1 MTYGVS
7 RTRRRF
13 AAFLLLC
20 FVGGVA
26 ADEAARPLSPVDVP
40 LPPWLPNVSPSPV
53 SSPAPP
59 PELTVPPAPDA
70 PPDIAS
76 NAPPDIDN
84 EPFSSTISVAQMGQ
98 TQGVALSGGQLQA
111 GLRFTLPA
119 DQVVTSAHLALKFA
133 VSTALAERNTALQL
147 MLNGQPLGNVPLT
160 TGGQETGTYQIE
172 IPAALVVSDNNLSFR
187 IINSDRLLCGRDNAH
202 QYSVTIL
209 PSTTLQ
215 LEGQQLN
222 VGADIGNF
230 PRPFIDAMQM
240 ATASVP
246 MIFPAE
252 PTADQVSAAALV
264 ASWMG
269 VKTNGRDIAFP
280 VARDRVP
287 EQNGILFGYPGQKIG
302 RVTLPQVDAP
312 TLQLMDN
319 PDNPIYKLLLV
330 VGKDEDQL
338 RQAAY
343 YLVSQP
349 LIAKQSAITVTPQ
362 TLPRH
367 QSYDAPR
374 WISTDRRVRFSELL
388 EQEQSM
394 TSLGIWH
401 SAQNLKFRAA
411 PDLFLWDGE
420 TIPVHISYRFPAESW
435 IDEHRSDLNVTLNGT
450 FISNLPMVKA
460 GLLERLWRRL
470 GGDNRQE
477 SYTLKLDPYLI
488 YGFNQLQLYF
498 NIRPKADAPCSV
510 LLNNNIKSRIE
521 NDSWIDLTHTRHFT
535 MLPNLSYFIG
545 ASFPFSR
552 LADYAQTVMLL
563 PERPTDQEISTLLG
577 MAGRS
582 GDATGVSINRNQVVF
597 GVPKDGV
604 ALHRLQNSDV
614 LAVTTLSR
622 AGFNAALLAESP
634 YQTDGHAL
642 GVKMPSV
649 LEKWI
654 SWLTGDWSRHPID
667 ADRYFSSN
675 EFWRG
680 FVSYRSPWNPKRV
693 AVVALAT
700 NDQQLQR
707 LHGDLMSTRITAA
720 IRGDTAIIT
729 DENGIR
735 SFRVGPQFPSG
746 QMPWYMMIIW
756 YANQH
761 AVILAFVALIVASLG
776 GAGLYRVL
784 KRRAYRRLH
793 PQDARDPGR
802 K

>member
-1 MTYGVS
+1 MMYRLL
-7 RTRRRF
+7 RTPSVLTTV
-13 AAFLLLC
+13 LLLC
-20 FVGGVA
+20 LSGGA
-26 ADEAARPLSPVDVP
+26 AAAEESSRPLSLIDAP
-40 LPPWLPNVSPSPV
+40 LPGELPRI
-53 SSPAPP
+53 SSAYDTAPP
-59 PELTVPPAPDA
+59 SAMPPQAVPEL
-70 PPDIAS
+70 
-76 NAPPDIDN
+76 NAPSDVYN
-84 EPFSSTISVAQMGQ
+84 QPFSSTISVAQMGQ

-111 GLRFTLPA
+111 GLRFTLSA
-119 DQVVTSAHLALKFA
+119 DQVVTAAHLALKFA
-133 VSTALAERNTALQL
+133 VSPALAQRNTALQL

-160 TGGQETGTYQIE
+160 TNGQETGSYQIE

-187 IINSDRLLCGRDNAH
+187 IINSDRLMCERDNAQ

-230 PRPFIDAMQM
+230 PRPFIDPMQM

-246 MIFPAE
+246 MVFPAE
-252 PTADQVSAAALV
+252 PTADQVSAAALM

-269 VKTNGRDIAFP
+269 IQTNGRDITFP
-280 VARDRVP
+280 VKRDSVP

-330 VGKDEDQL
+330 VGKDEEQL

-343 YLVSQP
+343 HLVSQP
-349 LIAKQSAITVTPQ
+349 LTAKQTSITVTPL

-367 QSYDAPR
+367 KSYDAPR

-388 EQEQSM
+388 EQGQSM
-394 TSLGIWH
+394 TSLGLWH

-435 IDEHRSDLNVTLNGT
+435 IDEYRSDLNVTLNGT
-450 FISNLPMVKA
+450 FISNLPMVKE
-460 GLLERLWRRL
+460 GLLEQLWRRL

-521 NDSWIDLTHTRHFT
+521 NDSWIDLTRTRHFT

-552 LADYAQTVMLL
+552 LADYSQTVMLL
-563 PERPTDQEISTLLG
+563 PERPSDQEISTLLG

-582 GDATGVSINRNQVVF
+582 GDATGVSINHNQVVF

-604 ALHRLQNSDV
+604 ERHRLQNSDV
-614 LAVTTLSR
+614 LAVTTLSH
-622 AGFNAALLAESP
+622 AGFNKALLAESP

-642 GVKMPSV
+642 GVKTPSLFEQWV
-649 LEKWI
+649 N
-654 SWLTGDWSRHPID
+654 WLTGDWSRHPID

-680 FVSYRSPWNPKRV
+680 FVSYRSPWNPQRV
-693 AVVALAT
+693 AVVVLAT

-707 LHGDLMSTRITAA
+707 LHGDLTSTRITAA
-720 IRGDTAIIT
+720 VRGDTAIIT

-761 AVILAFVALIVASLG
+761 AVILAFVALIMASLG

-784 KRRAYRRLH
+784 KRRAHRRLH
-793 PQDARDPGR
+793 PQDERDSGR